1 MAVKRI
7 RRSGT
12 DQGSAA
18 VEFALVL
25 PVLVLILFGIIDFG
39 RMLNARITLSQA
51 AHEGARAA
59 AVADTATAASTINT
73 VMGALVSDM
82 APPVIDGCDGTPGDQ
97 ATVTLTYQ
105 FAWVTPIFGGARTMT
120 TTAVVPCL

>member
-1 MAVKRI
+1 MRSI
-7 RRSGT
+7 SRRGE

-39 RMLNARITLSQA
+39 RMLNARITLSEA

-59 AVADTATAASTINT
+59 AILDDQGEAEAVIAA
-73 VMGALVSDM
+73 VMGSTPYTV
-82 APPVIDGCDGTPGDQ
+82 VRIDVCNGSFGGN
-97 ATVTLTYQ
+97 ATVTLTHA
-105 FAWVTPIFGGARTMT
+105 FGFTTPFVGGDNGLVLTS
-120 TTAVVPCL
+120 TAVVPCL